1 MLEKIKSQGLRNACI
16 LTVPPVGSGSV
27 LAGTTSGVEPMFAL
41 SYFRRSKSLSKGE
54 FKVYHPL
61 VEEYMEKYELESEKD
76 IPKTFVTSH
85 EIEPEMRVRMQAAI
99 QKHIDSCISSTVN
112 LPADITLDEVE
123 KIYFLA
129 WKLGC
134 KGITVYREGSR
145 EGILVTE
152 DQAKAQQET
161 KEEMK

>member
-1 MLEKIKSQGLRNACI
+1 MFDLDTHLSRPFLNTVNERIVEKIKMQGLRNACI

-27 LAGTTSGVEPMFAL
+27 LAGTTSGVEPAFAL
-41 SYFRRSKSLSKGE
+41 SYFRRSKSLSKEE

-61 VEEYMEKYELESEKD
+61 VEEYMNKFGIEDDSELPD
-76 IPKTFVTSH
+76 TFVTSH

-112 LPADITLDEVE
+112 LPTDITLEEVE

-129 WKLGC
+129 WKQRRIQRGDI
-134 KGITVYREGSR
+134 GY
-145 EGILVTE
+145 
-152 DQAKAQQET
+152 
-161 KEEMK
+161 